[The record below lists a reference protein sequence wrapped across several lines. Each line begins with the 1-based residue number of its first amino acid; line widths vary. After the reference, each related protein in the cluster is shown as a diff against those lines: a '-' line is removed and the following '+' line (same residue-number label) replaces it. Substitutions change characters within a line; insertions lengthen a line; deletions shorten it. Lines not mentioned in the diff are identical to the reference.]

1 MYFYEDDICLVL
13 WSKNYE
19 DIVDK
24 TDEAI
29 SILRDTFSDLGLGF
43 VDNMTYIMI
52 FGVIIE
58 DQIVTIIEDG
68 IELQHL
74 DYYITVNT
82 KTRDITLT
90 NLTEL
95 AQLDYTAN
103 TVDTVAIPS
112 SLLNFGSAKGLEWT
126 NALRENYGISNI
138 KMQNARH
145 E

>member
-52 FGVIIE
+52 FGK
-58 DQIVTIIEDG
+58 
-68 IELQHL
+68 LSH
-74 DYYITVNT
+74 
-82 KTRDITLT
+82 
-90 NLTEL
+90 
-95 AQLDYTAN
+95 
-103 TVDTVAIPS
+103 
-112 SLLNFGSAKGLEWT
+112 
-126 NALRENYGISNI
+126 
-138 KMQNARH
+138 
-145 E
+145 